1 MRKNW
6 CHILKPFNYMLICEQ
21 NKCTGCSA
29 CLYACKHG
37 AISMM
42 KDVYGF
48 EYPHVDKSVCI
59 QCGACSNVCPQIKKP
74 LVCTSINTYACYS
87 SSNDIRRMC
96 SSGGFATQL
105 SLEFVKAGG
114 VVYGCSFVSPMQ
126 FKHIRCTSPEEVYK
140 LRGSKYVQSNIVDIY
155 ADIKNDIKNRQKIL
169 FIGTPCQVAGVKAVF
184 GRYAEIYF
192 VDLICHGVPSVQ
204 FLCDTLPDDVCGI
217 EKSNVEFR
225 ASTKFHF
232 SMISG
237 ISTIYERP
245 IEKDLFFK
253 GFFTGVLFRESCF
266 SCRFA
271 RKERISD
278 ITIGDFWK
286 LKSDRIKN
294 PEQGVSLV
302 LVNSDKGMN
311 LFNLVKEKM
320 TIEERTLAEALAG
333 NEQLNHPFKRG
344 WREKVFKK
352 LYPQMGFKV
361 ALWITMPDRLAG
373 TMMKSFIKKYI

>member
-1 MRKNW
+1 M
-6 CHILKPFNYMLICEQ
+6 I
-21 NKCTGCSA
+21 
-29 CLYACKHG
+29 
-37 AISMM
+37 
-42 KDVYGF
+42 KDAYGF
-48 EYPHVDKSVCI
+48 EYPHVDMSMCIKCGVCSK
-59 QCGACSNVCPQIKKP
+59 ACPQINEP
-74 LVCTSINTYACYS
+74 SGCISITTYACYS
-87 SSNDIRRMC
+87 LSNDIRTMS

-105 SLEFVKAGG
+105 SLIFVKNGG

-126 FKHIRCTSPEEVYK
+126 FKHVRCTSPEDIYK

-155 ADIKNDIKNRQKIL
+155 ADIKNDIKNRKRIL

-184 GRYAEIYF
+184 GRYADIFF

-204 FLCDTLPDDVCGI
+204 FLCDTLPGDVCEI
-217 EKSNVEFR
+217 DKSCVEFR
-225 ASTKFHF
+225 ASTKYHF
-232 SMISG
+232 SMKSG

-286 LKSDRIKN
+286 LRSDRIKN
-294 PEQGVSLV
+294 PEKGVSLV
-302 LVNSDKGMN
+302 LVNSDKGEE
-311 LFNLVKEKM
+311 LFNQVKAEM
-320 TIEERTLAEALAG
+320 TVEERSLAEAVAG

-344 WREKVFKK
+344 WRERVFKM
-352 LYPQMGFKV
+352 LYTRCGFKT
-361 ALWITMPDRLAG
+361 ALWITMPDRLLG
-373 TMMKSFIKKYI
+373 TIVKSFIKRIV